1 VPGRNTYT
9 SDEIES
15 CRDNCDSL
23 LAAWAT
29 NDVQDSTLESLVF
42 GQAVVVLHT
51 WFGHRQREL
60 EGDDGNP
67 LNEVRVIADSIV
79 DNDAVLRVEGPIT
92 WIAERTV
99 LRLAVGDDVAVT
111 ANGFERLA
119 AAYIAAI
126 ESTYAESEA

>member
-1 VPGRNTYT
+1 MPGRNTYT

-51 WFGHRQREL
+51 WFAHRDRDL
-60 EGDDGNP
+60 EGPDGSP
-67 LNEVRVIADSIV
+67 LHEVRVVADSV
-79 DNDAVLRVEGPIT
+79 VGNDGTLRVEDPAGWVPS
-92 WIAERTV
+92 RTV
-99 LRLAVGDDVAVT
+99 LRLAVGDEIELT
-111 ANGFERLA
+111 ANHFERLA
-119 AAYIAAI
+119 AAYLSAI
-126 ESTYAESEA
+126 EAAYPESAG

>member
-23 LAAWAT
+23 LAAWAA
-29 NDVQDSTLESLVF
+29 NDVEDTTLESLVF

-51 WFGHRQREL
+51 WFGHRAPDL
-60 EGDDGNP
+60 EGDDANP
-67 LNEVRVIADSIV
+67 MNEVRVIADSIV
-79 DNDAVLRVEGPIT
+79 DNDAVLRVQGPIT
-92 WIAERTV
+92 WVAERTV
-99 LRLAVGDDVAVT
+99 LRLAVGDPVEVT

-126 ESTYAESEA
+126 EATYPESDD

>member
-1 VPGRNTYT
+1 MPGRNTYT

-23 LAAWAT
+23 LAAWAA
-29 NDVQDSTLESLVF
+29 NDVEDTTLESLVF

-51 WFGHRQREL
+51 WFGHRAPDL
-60 EGDDGNP
+60 EGDDANP
-67 LNEVRVIADSIV
+67 MNEVRVIADSIV
-79 DNDAVLRVEGPIT
+79 DNDAVLRVQGPIT
-92 WIAERTV
+92 WVTERTV
-99 LRLAVGDDVAVT
+99 LRLAVGDPVEVT

-126 ESTYAESEA
+126 EATYPESDD

>member
-1 VPGRNTYT
+1 LPGRNSYT

-29 NDVQDSTLESLVF
+29 NDVDDTTLESLVF

-51 WFGHRQREL
+51 WFGHRDRGL

-67 LNEVRVIADSIV
+67 MNEVRVIADSIV
-79 DNDAVLRVEGPIT
+79 DNDAVLRVESPIT
-92 WIAERTV
+92 WVAERTV

-111 ANGFERLA
+111 ADGFERLT
-119 AAYIAAI
+119 AAYLSAI
-126 ESTYAESEA
+126 ESTYPDSQR

>member
-1 VPGRNTYT
+1 LPGRTSYT

-29 NDVQDSTLESLVF
+29 NDVDDTTLESLVF

-51 WFGHRQREL
+51 WFGHRDREL

-67 LNEVRVIADSIV
+67 MNEVRVIADSIV

-92 WIAERTV
+92 WVAERTV

-119 AAYIAAI
+119 AAYLSAI
-126 ESTYAESEA
+126 ESTYPDSQR

>member
-1 VPGRNTYT
+1 MPGRNTYT

-23 LAAWAT
+23 LAAWAA
-29 NDVQDSTLESLVF
+29 NDVEDTTLESLVF

-51 WFGHRQREL
+51 WFGHRAPDL
-60 EGDDGNP
+60 EGDDANP
-67 LNEVRVIADSIV
+67 MNEVRVIADSIV
-79 DNDAVLRVEGPIT
+79 DNDAVLRVQGPIT
-92 WIAERTV
+92 WVTERTV
-99 LRLAVGDDVAVT
+99 LRLAVGDPVELT

-126 ESTYAESEA
+126 EATYPESDD